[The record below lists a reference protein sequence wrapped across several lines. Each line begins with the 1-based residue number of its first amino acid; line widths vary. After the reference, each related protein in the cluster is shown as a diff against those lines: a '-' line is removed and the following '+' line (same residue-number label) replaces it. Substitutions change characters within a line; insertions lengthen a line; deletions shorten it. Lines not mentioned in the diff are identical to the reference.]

1 MNGKIIA
8 ATFALACLAAGGSV
22 AAQSADERRGTVPPG
37 TAADGSRP
45 AEGAIKGGVSERPGI
60 EERVERCNSLQ
71 GSLRE
76 QCLRD
81 AMNPSAGA
89 SRPSPSTTEATKP
102 RSPDAPPPQNPR

>member
-1 MNGKIIA
+1 MNRKIIA
-8 ATFALACLAAGGSV
+8 AAFAIAIFAAAGSSG
-22 AAQSADERRGTVPPG
+22 AQPTDERRGTVPPG
-37 TAADGSRP
+37 TSADGSKP
-45 AEGAIKGGVSERPGI
+45 SEGAIKGGASERPGI

-71 GSLRE
+71 GTLRE

-89 SRPSPSTTEATKP
+89 SRPAPSTTEAAKP

>member
-1 MNGKIIA
+1 MNRKTTAAAFALATIA
-8 ATFALACLAAGGSV
+8 ATGS
-22 AAQSADERRGTVPPG
+22 ASAQPTDERPGTVPPG

-45 AEGAIKGGVSERPGI
+45 SEGAIKGGVSDRPGI

-71 GSLRE
+71 GTLRE

-89 SRPSPSTTEATKP
+89 SRPAPPATGAAKP

>member
-1 MNGKIIA
+1 MHRTII
-8 ATFALACLAAGGSV
+8 TTTLALACFAAAGSV
-22 AAQSADERRGTVPPG
+22 AAQPADERRGSIPPG

-60 EERVERCNSLQ
+60 EERVERCNTLQ
-71 GSLRE
+71 GTLRE

-89 SRPSPSTTEATKP
+89 SRPSPSTSEATKP
-102 RSPDAPPPQNPR
+102 RPPDAPPPQNPR

>member
-1 MNGKIIA
+1 MNRKTIA
-8 ATFALACLAAGGSV
+8 ATLALACLAAAGS
-22 AAQSADERRGTVPPG
+22 AGAQPTDERRGSVPPG

-45 AEGAIKGGVSERPGI
+45 SDGAIKGGVSDRPAI

-71 GSLRE
+71 GTLRE

-89 SRPSPSTTEATKP
+89 SRPSPATTEATKP
-102 RSPDAPPPQNPR
+102 RPPDAPPPQNPR